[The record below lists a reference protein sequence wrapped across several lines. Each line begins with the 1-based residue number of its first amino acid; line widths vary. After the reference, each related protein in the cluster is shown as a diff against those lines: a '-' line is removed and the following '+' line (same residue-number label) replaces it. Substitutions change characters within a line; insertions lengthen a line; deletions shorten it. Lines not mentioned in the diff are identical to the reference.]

1 MSLGHAITGINT
13 IVIIVAVTF
22 MSITIIIV
30 VIAII
35 INQQLDVLNMLD
47 MSHVT

>member
-22 MSITIIIV
+22 ISITIIIV

-35 INQQLDVLNMLD
+35 INQQQDVLNTWD
-47 MSHVT
+47 MT

>member
-22 MSITIIIV
+22 MSITIISV

-35 INQQLDVLNMLD
+35 INQEQDVLNTWD
-47 MSHVT
+47 MT

>member
-22 MSITIIIV
+22 ISITIIIV

-35 INQQLDVLNMLD
+35 INQQQDVLYTWD
-47 MSHVT
+47 MT